1 MKKSRWKNLPS
12 TASAGFTR
20 MTAAGVSTRLHP
32 ACRVRREGFGLLFYD
47 SRGPRLL
54 FAATGNLLP
63 QDYFETP
70 RTRDEL
76 PEGLSDG
83 QKQTLGK
90 FVTQLLEKGFLHE
103 Q

>member
-1 MKKSRWKNLPS
+1 
-12 TASAGFTR
+12 
-20 MTAAGVSTRLHP
+20 MTAAGVSRQLHP

-54 FAATGNLLP
+54 FAATGDLLP
-63 QDYFETP
+63 QDYFETA

-76 PEGLSDG
+76 PEGLSEN
-83 QKQTLGK
+83 QKMTVQK
-90 FVTQLLEKGFLHE
+90 FADQLLEKGFLRE